1 MVVECKVESERLRQW
16 LQREQVTHFVEEDGS
31 LVSGHGDFAGD
42 EFDLWPDN
50 VTLLGEGGEPTP
62 HHYGPAMVVEYTAQW
77 FVDAVGIPVVSHT
90 ANKLYTPTKGIPLG

>member
-16 LQREQVTHFVEEDGS
+16 LQSEQVTHFVEEDGS
-31 LVSGHGDFAGD
+31 LVSAHGDFVGD
-42 EFDLWPDN
+42 EFDLWPDK
-50 VTLLGEGGEPTP
+50 VTVLGEGGEPTP
-62 HHYGPAMVVEYTAQW
+62 HYYGPAMVVEYTAQW